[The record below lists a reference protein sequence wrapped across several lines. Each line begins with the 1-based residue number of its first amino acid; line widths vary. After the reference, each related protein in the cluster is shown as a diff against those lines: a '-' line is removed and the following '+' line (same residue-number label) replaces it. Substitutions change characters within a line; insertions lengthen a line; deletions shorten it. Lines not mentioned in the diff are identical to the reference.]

1 MKKVLFI
8 MLIVG
13 LLVAF
18 AVPVFADKDGVPNE
32 NADFGQAHKLAAA
45 TGSGSVSYN
54 VHMGQEAAESMGAKN
69 FGQLI
74 KIVK

>member
-1 MKKVLFI
+1 MKVLFI
-8 MLIVG
+8 MLIVL

-18 AVPVFADKDGVPNE
+18 AVPVFADKGGVYNE

-54 VHMGQEAAESMGAKN
+54 VHMGQEVAESYGAKN

-74 KIVK
+74 KMMK